1 MLCYVTSYQTLHG
14 FGVVVVVISSS
25 SSSVFSAAAAAAA
38 KLQLFN
44 PYLDLLVLLLL
55 LPILHL

>member
-1 MLCYVTSYQTLHG
+1 MYVTSYQTLHG
-14 FGVVVVVISSS
+14 FGAVVVVISSS
-25 SSSVFSAAAAAAA
+25 SSSVFSAAAAAA

>member
-1 MLCYVTSYQTLHG
+1 MYVTSYQTLHG
-14 FGVVVVVISSS
+14 FGAVVVVISSS
-25 SSSVFSAAAAAAA
+25 SSSVFSAAAAA